1 MNSEKTNAADPVA
14 QTLTE
19 TSRDMLDG
27 LYRELGIDETDS
39 GGKVSIHGADPLVP
53 SVHRIG
59 DATAASLA
67 ALGTETASV
76 WRDRGGQGQDVM
88 VSVESALHQL
98 MAIHLTRIRD
108 VGVFEILED
117 PNLLGYSDFYRARDG
132 RYIHVMIPYPKLRD
146 VVCAVL
152 DCPPDRQRMSDA
164 IARWDAFD
172 LEEAICSRGGTATAV
187 RTRGEW
193 RSHPQGRLLKD
204 SPLIRIEKIAESAPE
219 PFPTLDVTRSDA
231 LPLSGL
237 RVLDNTHVISGPMA
251 TRIAGELGAEVL
263 HMSHPAYADPNCMI
277 VETGIGKRAA
287 FCDLT
292 KFEHAQQFWQ
302 VLAEADVYAA
312 NYRGLD
318 TKGFGPLAL
327 AERRPGLVMLDI
339 HCWGTIGPWSH
350 RGGFD
355 QLACA
360 ATGFAAEE
368 GSFDGP
374 RMPPTGLLNDYIAA
388 ILGAAGTIEALRRRA
403 REGGSYRVHV
413 DLARITMWIQDL
425 GLFPRHLVAD
435 LPVPDPTAVHAEL
448 ATVDGP
454 FGEVTYLPTTITYS
468 TLRPRLTRSAEPL
481 GASPLAW

>member
-1 MNSEKTNAADPVA
+1 MRSETGNATDFVSDM
-14 QTLTE
+14 LTGGP
-19 TSRDMLDG
+19 SNVLDG
-27 LYRELGIDETDS
+27 LYRELGIDEADT
-39 GGKVSIHGADPLVP
+39 GGKVSIQGADPVAP

-59 DATAASLA
+59 DAAAAALA
-67 ALGTETASV
+67 ALGTEAAVV
-76 WRDRGGQGQDVM
+76 WRERGGQGQDVA
-88 VSVESALHQL
+88 VSVDSALHQL
-98 MAIHLTRIRD
+98 MAIHLTRVRD

-117 PNLLGYSDFYRARDG
+117 QNLLGNSDFYRAGDG
-132 RYIHVMIPYPKLRD
+132 RYIHVMMPYPKLRD
-146 VVCAVL
+146 IVCAVL
-152 DCPPDRQRMSDA
+152 DCPPERQRMADA

-172 LEEAICSRGGTATAV
+172 LEEAICARGGTATAV
-187 RTRGEW
+187 RTQGEW
-193 RSHPQGRLLKD
+193 RSHPQGRQLED
-204 SPLIRIEKIAESAPE
+204 GPLIRIEKIADSAPE
-219 PFPTLDVTRSDA
+219 PFPPLDVTRSDA

-251 TRIAGELGAEVL
+251 TRITGELGAEVL
-263 HMSHPAYADPNCMI
+263 HMSHPAHADPNCMI

-292 KFEHAQQFWQ
+292 KSAQAQKFWQ
-302 VLAEADVYAA
+302 VLAEADVYAS
-312 NYRGLD
+312 NYLGLD
-318 TKGFGPLAL
+318 EKGFGPLAL
-327 AERRPGLVMLDI
+327 VERRPGLVVLEV
-339 HCWGTIGPWSH
+339 HGWGTIGPWSR

-388 ILGAAGTIEALRRRA
+388 ILGAAGTLEALRRRA

-413 DLARITMWIQDL
+413 DLARIPMWIQDL

-435 LPVPDPTAVHAEL
+435 LPVPDPAAVQAEL
-448 ATVDGP
+448 ATADGP
-454 FGEVTYLPTTITYS
+454 FGEVAYLPTRITYS

-481 GASPLAW
+481 GASPLTW